1 MWHRFS
7 KKINKNRL
15 PVGSGFAAHLFMEFD
30 AHWWKVGST
39 APEWS
44 LQQRPLYNYLKQTNL
59 ADDIHSGSCLSRGS
73 ITEKLQSRL
82 QRLASSVSII
92 NWKSSGLFLQ
102 HCTQITPTYHN
113 ILGKPIDWFV
123 QFIIIDDTL
132 NVCVWVRLA
141 FASLAFMPLHGR
153 YRVPNGKIHP
163 YILYI
168 HTTKITYIH

>member
-1 MWHRFS
+1 MIMWHRFS
-7 KKINKNRL
+7 KKIRKRL
-15 PVGSGFAAHLFMEFD
+15 PVGSGFSAHLFMEFA

-39 APEWS
+39 APAWS

-59 ADDIHSGSCLSRGS
+59 ADDILSSSCLSRGS

-92 NWKSSGLFLQ
+92 NWKSSGLFFAALYTDYTNIPQ
-102 HCTQITPTYHN
+102 HSGETNWLICAVYNYRRYT
-113 ILGKPIDWFV
+113 
-123 QFIIIDDTL
+123 

-153 YRVPNGKIHP
+153 LPSS
-163 YILYI
+163 
-168 HTTKITYIH
+168 